1 MAKKLFKRDDYSYSK
16 KRFLQLCEY
25 VSASPLLEDDD
36 EDNTNQEMQ
45 DDQMNGGMPM
55 DNQMYNGMNQQMG
68 DNNDMNMGNI
78 GSDQNNM
85 QMNGNTDM
93 PMDSQNDMD
102 SPMGGQMD
110 DAMNIP
116 MDNPMDNP
124 MDGFDGSDE
133 EVIDV
138 DDLTNAQEKVN
149 DKVNHVGRNLED
161 VDDKISQLMLYID
174 KMETMINKNNEDI
187 QAFKAEF
194 ERRNPTDVEKMN
206 LRAANSYPFNVSPTE
221 YWNEKQK
228 EGRYSIEDDNNG
240 VGQRKYEITN
250 SDINDYNESS
260 IAKSFHIDDDLRQ
273 SIEKI
278 FDIK

>member
-1 MAKKLFKRDDYSYSK
+1 MTTKLMKRDYRYSK
-16 KRFLQLCEY
+16 DRFLQICEY

-36 EDNTNQEMQ
+36 DNQEMQ
-45 DDQMNGGMPM
+45 GNQMNGDISMNNQID
-55 DNQMYNGMNQQMG
+55 DNMNQQMG
-68 DNNDMNMGNI
+68 GINNTENGDMNGEQNI
-78 GSDQNNM
+78 DNTQIDDEIGDHMDDQNG
-85 QMNGNTDM
+85 NGVSMDNQIGGDIDM
-93 PMDSQNDMD
+93 TMDT
-102 SPMGGQMD
+102 MD
-110 DAMNIP
+110 D
-116 MDNPMDNP
+116 
-124 MDGFDGSDE
+124 SDD

-174 KMETMINKNNEDI
+174 KMENMINKNNEDI

-206 LRAANSYPFNVSPTE
+206 LRSANSYPFNVSPKD
-221 YWNEKQK
+221 YWEEKEQ
-228 EGRYSIEDDNNG
+228 EGKYSIGDDNNG
-240 VGQRKYEITN
+240 ENQKKYEITN
-250 SDINDYNESS
+250 NDIKDFNDAS
-260 IAKSFHIDDDLRQ
+260 IAKSFYIDDDLRQ

>member
-36 EDNTNQEMQ
+36 EDMNNANQETQ
-45 DDQMNGGMPM
+45 DDQMNGNMPM
-55 DNQMYNGMNQQMG
+55 DNQMGSDMNQQMNDGNG
-68 DNNDMNMGNI
+68 DNNGMNMDNMNN
-78 GSDQNNM
+78 SQNNT
-85 QMNGNTDM
+85 QIDNTMDM
-93 PMDSQNDMD
+93 PMDN
-102 SPMGGQMD
+102 QMD
-110 DAMNIP
+110 IP
-116 MDNPMDNP
+116 MDDQIG
-124 MDGFDGSDE
+124 DISSSDD

-161 VDDKISQLMLYID
+161 VDDKISQLMSYID
-174 KMETMINKNNEDI
+174 KMESMINKNNEDI

-221 YWNEKQK
+221 YWDEKQK

-240 VGQRKYEITN
+240 VGQKKYEITN
-250 SDINDYNESS
+250 SDINDYNDSS

>member
-1 MAKKLFKRDDYSYSK
+1 MANKLFKRDDYSYSK

-36 EDNTNQEMQ
+36 EDIDNANQEMQ
-45 DDQMNGGMPM
+45 GNQMNGGMTM
-55 DNQMYNGMNQQMG
+55 DNQMGNNMEQQMDNG
-68 DNNDMNMGNI
+68 DDMGMDNI
-78 GSDQNNM
+78 NGDQNNM
-85 QMNGNTDM
+85 QMDGNM
-93 PMDSQNDMD
+93 NAPMDNQNGMD
-102 SPMGGQMD
+102 SPMGDQMGDTMNMPMD
-110 DAMNIP
+110 DPMNGV
-116 MDNPMDNP
+116 DE
-124 MDGFDGSDE
+124 SDE

-161 VDDKISQLMLYID
+161 VDDKISQLMSYID

-221 YWNEKQK
+221 YWDEKQK

-240 VGQRKYEITN
+240 VGQKKYEITN
-250 SDINDYNESS
+250 SDINDYNDSA

>member
-45 DDQMNGGMPM
+45 YDQMNGGMPM
-55 DNQMYNGMNQQMG
+55 GNQMDNGMNQQMDNG
-68 DNNDMNMGNI
+68 DDMGMDNTNG
-78 GSDQNNM
+78 DQNNI
-85 QMNGNTDM
+85 QMDGNM
-93 PMDSQNDMD
+93 NAPMDNQNGMD

-110 DAMNIP
+110 DTMNMPI
-116 MDNPMDNP
+116 DNP
-124 MDGFDGSDE
+124 MDGVDSSDE

-161 VDDKISQLMLYID
+161 VDDKISQLMSYID
-174 KMETMINKNNEDI
+174 KMENMINKNNEDI

-250 SDINDYNESS
+250 SDINDYNDSS

>member
-1 MAKKLFKRDDYSYSK
+1 MSKKLCKHNDYSYSK

-36 EDNTNQEMQ
+36 EDMDNTNQEIQ
-45 DDQMNGGMPM
+45 DDPMNGGMPM
-55 DNQMYNGMNQQMG
+55 DNQMG
-68 DNNDMNMGNI
+68 DNNDMNMDNI
-78 GSDQNNM
+78 GGNQNNM
-85 QMNGNTDM
+85 QMDGNTDM
-93 PMDSQNDMD
+93 S
-102 SPMGGQMD
+102 
-110 DAMNIP
+110 
-116 MDNPMDNP
+116 MDNQNGMGSP
-124 MDGFDGSDE
+124 MDGQIDDTINVSMDDQMGDMGGTDD

-161 VDDKISQLMLYID
+161 VDDKISQLMSYID
-174 KMETMINKNNEDI
+174 QMENMINKNNEDI

-250 SDINDYNESS
+250 SDINDYNDSS